1 MNLNKRSIKEIVTG
15 EGRLSEIVRFGI
27 VGGVATVLQYIIYI
41 VFVNAVGVPA
51 VVSTIISYAISFIY
65 NFIFSNIFTFHTKPN
80 AKKGIGFALSH
91 LINLGLQ
98 TGLVAIF
105 KGIVGANLAL
115 LPAMA
120 ICIPVNYMLVRFALT
135 NRRFESKGRT
145 TDTERTAEELD
156 QY

>member
-105 KGIVGANLAL
+105 KSF
-115 LPAMA
+115 
-120 ICIPVNYMLVRFALT
+120 C
-135 NRRFESKGRT
+135 
-145 TDTERTAEELD
+145 
-156 QY
+156 